1 MRIISGTFKGK
12 QIIAPSFFTLRP
24 TTDFAKE
31 SLCNILSNM
40 YDFDDCSLLDLFAG
54 IGSISLEFASRGCTD
69 IVCVER
75 EPKHAG
81 FIKKT
86 VSELKIQGMH
96 VVTNDVRDF
105 LKIAYRS
112 FSVIFADPPYDLPWI
127 QSIPDY
133 IFSSKA
139 VDDQTFVIIEHPAS
153 VSYVNHEFYIK
164 TKQYG
169 KVHFSM
175 FSKEKE

>member
-1 MRIISGTFKGK
+1 MRIISGTCKGK
-12 QIIAPSFFTLRP
+12 HIVAPSYFKLRP

-31 SLCNILSNM
+31 SLFNILSNM
-40 YDFDDCSLLDLFAG
+40 YDFDDCSFLDLFAG

-75 EPKHAG
+75 EAKHAG

-86 VSELKIQGMH
+86 VSELSLDGIR

-127 QSIPDY
+127 ETIPDY
-133 IFSSKA
+133 IFSSQA
-139 VDDQTFVIIEHPAS
+139 VDSETLVIIEHPAT
-153 VSYVNHEFYIK
+153 VSYASHQYYLK

-169 KVHFSM
+169 KVNFSM
-175 FSKEKE
+175 FSMSPE

>member
-1 MRIISGTFKGK
+1 MRIISGIYKGK
-12 QIIAPSFFTLRP
+12 TIVAPSYFKLRP

-31 SLCNILSNM
+31 SLFNILANR
-40 YDFDDCSLLDLFAG
+40 YDFDDCSLLDLFSG
-54 IGSISLEFASRGCTD
+54 IGSITYEFASRGCAD

-75 EPKHAG
+75 EAKHAG

-86 VSELKIQGMH
+86 IADLKLEGVR

-127 QSIPDY
+127 ETIPEY
-133 IFSSKA
+133 IFSSKV
-139 VDDQTFVIIEHPAS
+139 VDDDTLVIIEHPAT
-153 VSYVNHEFYIK
+153 VSYANHEFYLK

-169 KVHFSM
+169 KVNFSM
-175 FSKEKE
+175 FCKESE

>member
-1 MRIISGTFKGK
+1 MRIISGTYKGK
-12 QIIAPSFFTLRP
+12 QIVAPSYFKLRP

-31 SLCNILSNM
+31 SLFNIITNM
-40 YDFDDCSLLDLFAG
+40 YDFDECSMLDLFAG
-54 IGSISLEFASRGCTD
+54 IGSISLEFASRGCSD

-75 EPKHAG
+75 EAKHAG

-86 VSELKIQGMH
+86 AHELKIEGMH
-96 VVTNDVRDF
+96 IVTNDVRDF

-112 FSVIFADPPYDLPWI
+112 FSIIFADPPYDLPWI
-127 QSIPDY
+127 ASIPEY

-139 VDDQTFVIIEHPAS
+139 VTADTLVIIEHPAT
-153 VSYVNHEFYIK
+153 VSYAQHEYYRK

-169 KVHFSM
+169 KVHFSL
-175 FSKEKE
+175 FSIEE